1 MSIAFM
7 SAMLCFGLSA
17 CSSNDG
23 VTEPENIPAKEYIVS
38 IGFKGEITISE
49 APLSRAT
56 GNDLYGIQVFSC
68 PKNETA
74 DNYTAYAYGLFDD
87 LSAMTIKLIDGY
99 KYKFVATMVVDGKAN
114 IYQHGKEK
122 YGYPFYL
129 YSTAATLNNK
139 FEFSNIESFSGFIE
153 YGQAEIK
160 GLNNSRLYYGIPNLD
175 RYYGEYIDYI
185 PSENGNV
192 SIDMLRTVFGLKVI
206 ANNLTEGTIKI
217 AMTDAPEMTITH
229 SVTEV
234 EDIFTFCYVDKAYSN
249 ENYSESISTNF
260 TWTKA
265 DGATIPLGTHNVTF
279 KRNKQTIVTIE
290 MDKAIND
297 ASSNQ
302 TLSLSLESN
311 NMAEGDKY
319 TIEGEKI
326 TNNTVAPG
334 TGE

>member
-1 MSIAFM
+1 M

-17 CSSNDG
+17 CSSNDD

-56 GNDLYGIQVFSC
+56 GNDLYGIQVYSC
-68 PKNETA
+68 PVSDVTN
-74 DNYTAYAYGLFDD
+74 NYKEYAYGLFDD

-99 KYKFVATMVVDGKAN
+99 KYKFVATMVPDGKELIRVA
-114 IYQHGKEK
+114 YEGT
-122 YGYPFYL
+122 YGEPFRL
-129 YSTAATLNNK
+129 YSMGGILNNK
-139 FEFSNIESFSGFIE
+139 FEYSNTEYFTCLYLGGIRLIE
-153 YGQAEIK
+153 YSGSFFERSNK
-160 GLNNSRLYYGIPNLD
+160 N
-175 RYYGEYIDYI
+175 RYYGECTDYT

-192 SIDMLRTVFGLKVI
+192 SINMLRTVFGLKVI
-206 ANNLTEGTIKI
+206 ANNLTEGIIKI
-217 AMTDAPEMTITH
+217 EMEEAPEMKITYPA
-229 SVTEV
+229 TEV
-234 EDIFTFCYVDKAYSN
+234 EDVFTFFYVDKAYSN

-311 NMAEGDKY
+311 NMTEGDKY